1 MEELQFTDEHFELTK
16 EIPERTGKDAEFDNA
31 FDFAKKFGPFGKIPL
46 IIFTVTIAACSI
58 VGNIITVE
66 GTEMNLEKFIQL
78 LVADV
83 IIYFVMLI
91 TFYVICL
98 VIALFYVKF
107 KK

>member
-1 MEELQFTDEHFELTK
+1 MEELQYTDGHFELTK
-16 EIPERTGKDAEFDNA
+16 EIPERTGEEAEFDNA
-31 FDFAKKFGPFGKIPL
+31 FEFAKKFGPFGKVPL
-46 IIFTVTIAACSI
+46 IVFTLAIVILSVVT
-58 VGNIITVE
+58 NIITVD
-66 GTEMNLEKFIQL
+66 GTEMNLGKVVQL

-91 TFYVICL
+91 VFYVICI